1 MYPSSDK
8 KPEDRRC
15 LRWPASLWETHSKT
29 FANLDSLFDFGNF
42 SVDACWIPSG
52 WEDWE
57 AHHKAVPARCC
68 DTGAAATFSAFL
80 IDKSSSM
87 IFDGVWEL
95 DSLMQGCGYLNTPTK
110 SVTDSVAF
118 SCSLAVS
125 QHNPDHMSWPVFV
138 AVPYPMCKLWY
149 SQMKSL
155 IPKHFSNNYTQE

>member
-1 MYPSSDK
+1 
-8 KPEDRRC
+8 
-15 LRWPASLWETHSKT
+15 
-29 FANLDSLFDFGNF
+29 
-42 SVDACWIPSG
+42 
-52 WEDWE
+52 
-57 AHHKAVPARCC
+57 VPAPCC
-68 DTGAAATFSAFL
+68 DTGAASTFSAFL

-95 DSLMQGCGYLNTPTK
+95 DSSMERCDLNTPTK

-125 QHNPDHMSWPVFV
+125 QHNPDHTSWPVFV

-155 IPKHFSNNYTQE
+155 IPKHFNNYPQK